1 MVNGLVAGWCLVPPA
16 QIIDFFALPPAFH
29 PTPPPPFSSSLHY
42 SFAYLP
48 AFPPPWSFKVR
59 STEFVLK

>member
-29 PTPPPPFSSSLHY
+29 PTPPLLLPALLFCVPPRFSSSL
-42 SFAYLP
+42 
-48 AFPPPWSFKVR
+48 
-59 STEFVLK
+59 EFQS